1 MVAQRLRQVVRA
13 GDTVARLGG
22 DEFAV
27 IVGGLPNMDELETVA
42 NRILTLCAVP
52 CDIEGR
58 QHRLTASLGITV
70 YPFDNADPET
80 LLRHADQAMYQAK
93 QAGRNR
99 YHLFDAEQDQLAFT
113 RRQMRDRLGEA
124 LTRRELELHYQ
135 PKVNLRVGKVIAAEA
150 LLRWR
155 HPERGLIPPAEF
167 LPLVEHDDLI
177 IDIGEWVIRT
187 ALAQM
192 AEWRAAG
199 LDLPVSVNVA
209 ARQLQHADF
218 VDCLHGCLSEYPDL
232 PDGSLELEILE
243 SAALDNIAH
252 VREIINT
259 CQRMGVGFA
268 LDDFGTGYASLTY
281 LRDIP
286 ADVLK
291 IDRSFVRDVLEDAD
305 DLILIDGVI
314 GLATAFRRTVVA
326 EGVESAEQG
335 VLLMRLGCDI
345 AQGYGIARPMPA
357 ADIPA
362 WVAGYRPDPQWALWA
377 DTGWEM
383 VDFPL
388 LVARYDHVRWVR
400 QLVEYVEGAPLRLGE
415 HELIDHHQCRFGHWY
430 YGQGRARYGE
440 LEEFAALEPV
450 HIAVHE
456 LGPEIARLCAAG
468 QTELARAGI
477 HHLLAL
483 KERILDGLAVLQR
496 AVASGRPAPIRDRAR

>member
-1 MVAQRLRQVVRA
+1 
-13 GDTVARLGG
+13 
-22 DEFAV
+22 
-27 IVGGLPNMDELETVA
+27 
-42 NRILTLCAVP
+42 
-52 CDIEGR
+52 
-58 QHRLTASLGITV
+58 
-70 YPFDNADPET
+70 
-80 LLRHADQAMYQAK
+80 
-93 QAGRNR
+93 
-99 YHLFDAEQDQLAFT
+99 LAFT

-124 LTRRELELHYQ
+124 LARRELELHYQ

-177 IDIGEWVIRT
+177 IDIGEWVIRA

-218 VDCLHGCLSEYPDL
+218 VDCLHGCLAEYPDL

-400 QLVEYVEGAPLRLGE
+400 QLVEYVEGAPPAPWRARTDRPPPVPLRPLVLRPGSSTLWRTGGIRRPGAGP
-415 HELIDHHQCRFGHWY
+415 HRRPRARPRDRAAVRGRADGT
-430 YGQGRARYGE
+430 GQGRH
-440 LEEFAALEPV
+440 P
-450 HIAVHE
+450 
-456 LGPEIARLCAAG
+456 PSAG
-468 QTELARAGI
+468 AQGAHPGRP
-477 HHLLAL
+477 
-483 KERILDGLAVLQR
+483 
-496 AVASGRPAPIRDRAR
+496 GRPAAGGRIGPTGANPRPGPIAPSHGRRAA